1 MAKRKKE
8 EIIENFLN
16 ETLDDIMSDRFGSYS
31 KYIIQERA
39 LPDAR
44 DGLKPVQ
51 RRILYSMY
59 IDGNTYEKPHRK
71 SAKTVGS
78 VMGTFHPHGDSSIYE
93 AMVRMSQDWKIN
105 VPLID
110 MHGNNGS
117 IDDDPPAAMRY
128 TEARLAKNA
137 DLLLDDIDYDSV
149 AMTTNYDDTHLE
161 PTVLPARYPLLL
173 VNGSTG
179 IASGYAT
186 NIAPHNFNEI
196 VNATIYRL
204 HHPECSLDELME
216 YVKGPDFPT
225 GGIVQ
230 GKAQIREVFETGK
243 GKVVVRSRCEIV
255 EGKTGSSIIVSEIPY
270 EVIKSSLVKK
280 ISDIYLSKQI
290 DGIIDVRDE
299 SGRDGLRIVIECK
312 KDANCEQ
319 ILNYLYKNTDLQI
332 NYSYNNVAI
341 VNHKPVLM
349 SLASALDAFIDHR
362 RDVVINRSKYLLNKK
377 QARLHIIEGLIKAI
391 SILDDVIALIRKSKD
406 KKDAKENLKA
416 AFLFTEE
423 QAEAIV
429 SLRLYRLSSTDIMV
443 LKEENGTLIKEI
455 AELNAI
461 LGSREVL
468 DNVLVNELKEVNEL
482 QITPRRSQI
491 EDEVSEVIVD
501 KMAMIPNEACY
512 ISVSRDGYLKRFSER
527 AFNANLNTIPSY
539 KEGDALLG
547 IKACDTLDTLLLFSN
562 KGNYAYLPV
571 YKIDECK
578 FKDIGRHVSHYVRME
593 GNEKFIGGIIVKNF
607 DTFAFVVTAT
617 RNGMIKKTMLPRFDV
632 DRSSKALTGMKLK
645 AGDELVSL
653 CLCYE
658 NDDLILI
665 SKDGYC
671 NRYSSQII
679 SDVAAKAQGVIAM
692 NVKADELACV
702 VADHH
707 DGKELLVYTDKGGFK
722 RIHVS
727 NLEFTSRNTKG
738 YRIFRQIKSRPHSVI
753 KADMVSSYQTL
764 YVADG
769 DKVQEMAVSEVPFMD
784 LEQSFSSPLDLSDSY
799 FCISKDMTD
808 IFDAEIV
815 DIPEDYFSNSEEESE
830 QTSLFD

>member
-8 EIIENFLN
+8 EIVENFLN

-59 IDGNTYEKPHRK
+59 IDGNTFDKPHRK

-105 VPLID
+105 QPLID

-137 DLLLDDIDYDSV
+137 ELLLDDIDYDSV
-149 AMTTNYDDTHLE
+149 AMTNNYDDTHLE

-186 NIAPHNFNEI
+186 NIAPHNINE
-196 VNATIYRL
+196 VVDATIYRL
-204 HHPECSLDELME
+204 TYPECSLDELMQFI
-216 YVKGPDFPT
+216 KGPDFPT

-230 GKAQIREVFETGK
+230 GKQQIREVFETGK
-243 GKVVVRSRCEIV
+243 GKVVVRSKCEIV
-255 EGKTGSSIIVSEIPY
+255 EGKTGDSIVISEIPY
-270 EVIKSSLVKK
+270 EVVKSSLVKK
-280 ISDIYLSKQI
+280 ISDILLSKDI
-290 DGIIDVRDE
+290 DGIADVRDE
-299 SGRDGLRIVIECK
+299 SGRAGLRIVVECK
-312 KDANCEQ
+312 KDANTQQ

-349 SLASALDAFIDHR
+349 SLTDALDAFIEHR
-362 RDVVINRSKYLLNKK
+362 RQVVLNRSKYLLEKK
-377 QARLHIIEGLIKAI
+377 KARLHIIEGLIKAI

-406 KKDAKENLKA
+406 KKDAKEKLKE

-429 SLRLYRLSSTDIMV
+429 SLRLYRLSSTDITI
-443 LKEENGTLIKEI
+443 LQEENKTLKKEI
-455 AELNAI
+455 SELNAI
-461 LGSREVL
+461 IKSREVL
-468 DNVLVNELKEVNEL
+468 DSVLINELKEVNEL
-482 QITPRRSQI
+482 EKHPRKTVI
-491 EDEVSEVIVD
+491 EDEVSEIVFD
-501 KMAMIPNEACY
+501 KMAMIANEACY
-512 ISVSRDGYLKRFSER
+512 ISLSRDGYLKRFSER
-527 AFNANLNTIPSY
+527 AFNANENQIPST
-539 KEGDALLG
+539 KEGDALIG
-547 IKACDTLDTLLLFSN
+547 IKPCDTLDTLLVFTS

-571 YKIDECK
+571 FKIEECK
-578 FKDIGRHVSHYVRME
+578 FKDMGKHISHYVKME
-593 GNEKFIGGIIVKNF
+593 GMEKVVGAIVVKNF
-607 DTFAFVVTAT
+607 DTFAFIVTAT
-617 RNGMIKKTMLPRFDV
+617 KNGMIKKTSIPRMNV
-632 DRSSKALTGMKLK
+632 ERSSKAMSCMKLK
-645 AGDELVSL
+645 NNDEMVAVTV
-653 CLCYE
+653 CYE
-658 NDDLILI
+658 DDDLILV

-671 NRYSSQII
+671 NKYSSQILA
-679 SDVAAKAQGVIAM
+679 DLAPKAQGVLGM
-692 NVKADELACV
+692 NVKNDELSAV
-702 VADHH
+702 VADCH
-707 DGKELLVYTDKGGFK
+707 DSAELLLSSDKGGFK
-722 RIHVS
+722 RIHKDS
-727 NLEFTSRNTKG
+727 LDFTSRNTKG
-738 YRIFRQIKSRPHSVI
+738 YRLFRQIKSNPHQI
-753 KADMVSSYQTL
+753 IRATMVSSYNSL
-764 YVADG
+764 YVDT
-769 DKVQEMAVSEVPFMD
+769 ENELYELTVSEIPFMD
-784 LEQSFSSPLDLSDSY
+784 VEQSFSLPLNQLDTY
-799 FCISKDMTD
+799 FFVKKDMSD
-808 IFDAEIV
+808 IQDVEII
-815 DIPEDYFSNSEEESE
+815 DIPEGYYVNEQEDE

>member
-59 IDGNTYEKPHRK
+59 IDKNTFDKPHRK

-105 VPLID
+105 LPLID

-128 TEARLAKNA
+128 TEARLARNA
-137 DLLLDDIDYDSV
+137 ELLLDDINYDSV
-149 AMTTNYDDTHLE
+149 AMTNNYDDTHLE

-186 NIAPHNFNEI
+186 NIAPHNINE
-196 VNATIYRL
+196 VVDATIYRL
-204 HHPECSLDELME
+204 TYPECSLDELMQFI
-216 YVKGPDFPT
+216 KGPDFPT

-230 GKAQIREVFETGK
+230 GKQQIREVFETGK
-243 GKVVVRSRCEIV
+243 GKVVVRSKCEIV
-255 EGKTGSSIIVSEIPY
+255 EGRTGDSIVITEIPY
-270 EVIKSSLVKK
+270 EVVKSSLVKK
-280 ISDIYLSKQI
+280 ISDILLSKDI
-290 DGIIDVRDE
+290 DGISDVRDE
-299 SGRDGLRIVIECK
+299 SGRAGLRIVVECK
-312 KDANCEQ
+312 KDANTQQ

-349 SLASALDAFIDHR
+349 SLIDALDAFIEHR
-362 RDVVINRSKYLLNKK
+362 RHVVLNRSKYLLNEKK
-377 QARLHIIEGLIKAI
+377 ARLHIIEGLIKAI

-406 KKDAKENLKA
+406 KKDAKERLKE

-429 SLRLYRLSSTDIMV
+429 SLRLYRLTSTDITV
-443 LKEENGTLIKEI
+443 LQEENKTLKKEI
-455 AELNAI
+455 SELNAI
-461 LGSREVL
+461 IKSREVL
-468 DNVLVNELKEVNEL
+468 DNVLINELKEVNEL
-482 QITPRRSQI
+482 EKHPRKTVI
-491 EDEVSEVIVD
+491 EDEVSEVVFD
-501 KMAMIPNEACY
+501 KMAMIANEACY
-512 ISVSRDGYLKRFSER
+512 ISLSRDGYLKRFSER
-527 AFNANLNTIPSY
+527 AFNANENQIPST
-539 KEGDALLG
+539 KEGDALIG
-547 IKACDTLDTLLLFSN
+547 IKPCDTLDTLLVFTS

-578 FKDIGRHVSHYVRME
+578 FKDMGKHISHYVKME
-593 GNEKFIGGIIVKNF
+593 GMEKVVGAVVVKNF
-607 DTFAFVVTAT
+607 DTFAFIVTAT
-617 RNGMIKKTMLPRFDV
+617 KNGMIKKTSIPRMDV
-632 DRSSKALTGMKLK
+632 ERSSKAMSCMKLK
-645 AGDELVSL
+645 DNDEMISVTV
-653 CLCYE
+653 CYE
-658 NDDLILI
+658 DDDLILI

-671 NRYSSQII
+671 NKYSSEII
-679 SDVAAKAQGVIAM
+679 ADLAPKAQGVIGM
-692 NVKADELACV
+692 NVKNDELAAV
-702 VADHH
+702 VADSH
-707 DGKELLVYTDKGGFK
+707 DSLELLLTSDKGGFK
-722 RIHVS
+722 RIHKD
-727 NLEFTSRNTKG
+727 NLDFTSRNTKG
-738 YRIFRQIKSRPHSVI
+738 YRLFRQIKSNPHQI
-753 KADMVSSYQTL
+753 QRATMVSSYNSL
-764 YVADG
+764 YVNTEG
-769 DKVQEMAVSEVPFMD
+769 ELYELTVSEIPFMD
-784 LEQSFSSPLDLSDSY
+784 IEQSFSLPMNQLDSY
-799 FCISKDMTD
+799 FFVKKDMSD
-808 IFDAEIV
+808 IQDVEII
-815 DIPEDYFSNSEEESE
+815 DIPEGYYVSEQEDE